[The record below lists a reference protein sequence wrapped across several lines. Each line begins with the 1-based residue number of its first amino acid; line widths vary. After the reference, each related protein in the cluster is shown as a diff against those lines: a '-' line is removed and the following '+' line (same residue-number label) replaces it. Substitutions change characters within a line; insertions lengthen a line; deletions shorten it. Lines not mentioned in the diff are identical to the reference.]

1 MDYFIKNLWP
11 VIERDIISILAYL
24 GTIVTVN
31 EVFDLFKIDIP
42 QIIFAITL
50 IVGILVIIIA
60 NWPKKEY
67 VFNIKN
73 RDIKIRLK
81 IGNILKEKTAII
93 VPTNSTFDTNME
105 NDFISIHSVQGQ
117 VQEKYF
123 KNNINTLDYLMEKEL
138 ENRQFTEL
146 TDRDKSKNKKYEIG
160 TTIEINQNGRRFYF
174 LADSDI
180 NSKGKAINPST
191 MNITDSLSR
200 LWQYIGEYGHVEPIA
215 IPIIG
220 TGRMGIVKSR
230 EEILKYIIFS
240 FVANNTTKKIAT
252 ELIIYIRK
260 EDIKKYN
267 INMNEIVEYMKYTC
281 KYQYEKLDNMSS
293 GIGIE

>member
-11 VIERDIISILAYL
+11 VIKRDIISILAYL

-138 ENRQFTEL
+138 ENRQF
-146 TDRDKSKNKKYEIG
+146 
-160 TTIEINQNGRRFYF
+160 
-174 LADSDI
+174 
-180 NSKGKAINPST
+180 
-191 MNITDSLSR
+191 M
-200 LWQYIGEYGHVEPIA
+200 
-215 IPIIG
+215 
-220 TGRMGIVKSR
+220 
-230 EEILKYIIFS
+230 
-240 FVANNTTKKIAT
+240 
-252 ELIIYIRK
+252 
-260 EDIKKYN
+260 
-267 INMNEIVEYMKYTC
+267 
-281 KYQYEKLDNMSS
+281 
-293 GIGIE
+293 